1 MCRKKKTATPA
12 LQSRRIS
19 FTLRRME
26 ILTILGIVLG
36 FATLAGINLY
46 LTVFVTGVA
55 LHFQWVAL
63 PEVAEKLTVLG
74 NPWIIAVSGILYF
87 LQFFAD
93 KIPWVDSLNDTV
105 HTIIRPVGAMLLAV
119 LALGEAHPVI
129 EVVTALL
136 AGTVALAVHA
146 SKAGARLLVNTSP
159 EPFSNVAASVG
170 EDAIVL
176 GGLGLMWW
184 HPVVA
189 AIVVMIFLVAVVA
202 ILPWIFR
209 RVFRLVR
216 WFWQRLKPQV
226 KTIVAD
232 MPNYC
237 KEPSTSQDDNAEN
250 PQ

>member
-1 MCRKKKTATPA
+1 
-12 LQSRRIS
+12 
-19 FTLRRME
+19 ME
-26 ILTILGIVLG
+26 ILTILGMVLG

-105 HTIIRPVGAMLLAV
+105 HTIIRPIGAMLLAV
-119 LALGEAHPVI
+119 LALGDAHPVV
-129 EVVTALL
+129 EVVAALL
-136 AGTVALAVHA
+136 AGGVALAVHA
-146 SKAGARLLVNTSP
+146 SKAGARLLLNTSP

-184 HPVVA
+184 HPLVA
-189 AIVVMIFLVAVVA
+189 AVIVLIFLAAVVA
-202 ILPWIFR
+202 FLPWIFR
-209 RVFRLVR
+209 RVFKLVR
-216 WFWQRLKPQV
+216 WFWQRLKPQI

-232 MPNYC
+232 MPNYR
-237 KEPSTSQDDNAEN
+237 KELPASQQD
-250 PQ
+250 